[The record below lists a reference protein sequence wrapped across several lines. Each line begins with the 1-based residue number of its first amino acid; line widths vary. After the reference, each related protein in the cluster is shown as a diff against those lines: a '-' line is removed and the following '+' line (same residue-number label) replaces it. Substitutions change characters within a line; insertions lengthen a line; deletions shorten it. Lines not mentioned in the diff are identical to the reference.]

1 MMTGYLISSN
11 FSKMIF
17 SQQKLAETC
26 NFNKKKTLAQMFSC
40 EFYKNFKNNF

>member
-17 SQQKLAETC
+17 SQQKLAETW
-26 NFNKKKTLAQMFSC
+26 NFNKKKDSGTDVFLWIL
-40 EFYKNFKNNF
+40 